1 MRIAAAG
8 VSNSTPRRPHEA
20 FGRLSGMRG
29 NGPMHGRGAGGNP
42 TGRFERLSYEP
53 ETDLVAGAADEDDPP
68 RALKTELYRDPAREI
83 LAHNDSPDVGFD
95 TSLNPYRGCEHGCI
109 YCYARPTHEYLG
121 LSAGLDFESRIFVK
135 EDAPQLLGRELS
147 RPSWRPR
154 VIALSGVTDPYQPAE
169 RRLGLTRRCL
179 EVLAAFSN
187 PVVVVTKSHLV
198 TRDADLLR
206 RLADVGAAL
215 VMISLTTLD
224 AELAR
229 RLEPRASRPE
239 RRLDA
244 IQTLAKAGVPVGV
257 LIAPVIPALNDSE
270 IPAIV
275 AAAAR
280 AGARSAGYVTLRLPH
295 GLKQLFA
302 DWLAH
307 HYPERKDKVLHRIQE
322 VRGGRLNDPRFG
334 SRMTGEGVF
343 ARQIEAMFALAV
355 RRAGLER
362 RSLELST
369 GAFRRPGGA
378 QLDLFG

>member
-1 MRIAAAG
+1 MHS
-8 VSNSTPRRPHEA
+8 VEW
-20 FGRLSGMRG
+20 GMQT
-29 NGPMHGRGAGGNP
+29 NGPMRGRGASGNP

-53 ETDLVAGAADEDDPP
+53 EVDLVAGAADEGDPP
-68 RALKTELYRDPAREI
+68 RTLKTELYRDPTREI
-83 LAHNDSPDVGFD
+83 LAHNESPDVGFD
-95 TSLNPYRGCEHGCI
+95 TSVNPYRGCEHGCI

-135 EDAPQLLGRELS
+135 EDAPRLLQRELS

-198 TRDADLLR
+198 TRDADLLH
-206 RLADVGAAL
+206 RLAEIGAAL
-215 VMISLTTLD
+215 VLISLTTLD

-244 IQTLAKAGVPVGV
+244 IHALAAARVPVGV

-280 AGARSAGYVTLRLPH
+280 AGARSAGYVMLRLPH

-302 DWLAH
+302 DWLAL

-322 VRGGRLNDPRFG
+322 LRGGRLNDPRFG
-334 SRMTGEGVF
+334 SRLTGEGVF

-355 RRAGLER
+355 RRAGIER

-369 GAFRRPGGA
+369 DAFRRPGGA

>member
-1 MRIAAAG
+1 MQTSG
-8 VSNSTPRRPHEA
+8 PRR
-20 FGRLSGMRG
+20 
-29 NGPMHGRGAGGNP
+29 GRGAADNP
-42 TGRFERLSYEP
+42 TGRFERLSYEA
-53 ETDLVAGAADEDDPP
+53 ESDLPTEALEENDPLP
-68 RALKTELYRDPAREI
+68 LIPTELYRDPTHEI
-83 LAHNDSPDVGFD
+83 LAHNESPDVGFE
-95 TSLNPYRGCEHGCI
+95 TSVNPYRGCEHGCI

-135 EDAPQLLGRELS
+135 EQAPELLRRELS
-147 RPSWRPR
+147 KPSWRPR

-169 RRLGLTRRCL
+169 RRLCLTRRCL

-187 PVVVVTKSHLV
+187 PVVVVTKSQLV

-206 RLADVGAAL
+206 ALARVEAAFVL
-215 VMISLTTLD
+215 ISVTTLD

-229 RLEPRASRPE
+229 RLEPRASRPD

-244 IQTLAKAGVPVGV
+244 IHRLAEAGVPVGV

-280 AGARSAGYVTLRLPH
+280 AGARSAGYVMLRLPH

-302 DWLAH
+302 DWLARN
-307 HYPERKDKVLHRIQE
+307 YPERKDKVLHRIQE
-322 VRGGRLNDPRFG
+322 VRGGRLNDSRFG

-355 RRAGLER
+355 RRAGIER

-369 GAFRRPGGA
+369 AAFRKPAGD